1 MDDLTGEAPAW
12 AWLQRGQRCCSGG
25 RSGDATAGRG
35 RGRWRCHGD
44 HRSARWR
51 RAPEC
56 RQPRG
61 PPQGRLPLG
70 ASCHLR
76 QPFRH
81 NAYTRDTRTSTS
93 NAAHRYRT
101 GTKVQAMYHMTYLYR
116 SEMAL
121 APADKAVRR
130 RALLRAAI
138 GCEQPHHRHGGG
150 DGSHRGAADEQSGA
164 CDLAPEAPRLWQA

>member
-1 MDDLTGEAPAW
+1 MGLAPAW
-12 AWLQRGQRCCSGG
+12 ATVLQRR
-25 RSGDATAGRG
+25 R
-35 RGRWRCHGD
+35 
-44 HRSARWR
+44 HRRPRPRPLAV
-51 RAPEC
+51 
-56 RQPRG
+56 PRG
-61 PPQGRLPLG
+61 PSVGAVAEGSGVPTATGTSTGAPSSGRFLPF
-70 ASCHLR
+70 AVTIQAQRVHT
-76 QPFRH
+76 RH
-81 NAYTRDTRTSTS
+81 VRTSTR